1 MNFIEEYKKGQNSG
15 NKGLPMGEGL
25 SNLSKHINGIQR
37 ARIYGIAAAPK
48 AKVNGA
54 FCCRCKN

>member
-37 ARIYGIAAAPK
+37 ARIYGIAAEPK
-48 AKVNGA
+48 ALIK
-54 FCCRCKN
+54 